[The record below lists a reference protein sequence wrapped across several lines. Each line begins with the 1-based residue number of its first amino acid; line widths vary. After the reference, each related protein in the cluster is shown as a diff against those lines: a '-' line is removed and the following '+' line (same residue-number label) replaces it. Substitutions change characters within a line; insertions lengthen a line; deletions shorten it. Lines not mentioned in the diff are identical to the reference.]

1 MAEPISA
8 AESKAAEE
16 AGQNWNPEIHR
27 GARRKRITIDLRG
40 ATNGERE
47 PVTREEIFDL
57 IRDVRDPEHEEATLE
72 ELRVARIEDVHVGE
86 SPPYVDVFF
95 TPTIPHCSM
104 ATLIGLCLSVKLLRS
119 LPSKFKLR
127 VAIAPGAHASEDE
140 INKQLADKERVAAAL
155 EKIVGKPVTFLSDCS
170 GAEVEAACADPA
182 PGSVILLEN
191 LRYHLEE
198 EGKGVDEAGEKV
210 KADKDAVKAFRASL
224 RTVRHP
230 ALHSC
235 FERLSKFLKVLSANS
250 RHQKKKQ
257 EVFKEDSLCF
267 LTFSLQ
273 ATFRKLIF
281 GNALHSR

>member
-16 AGQNWNPEIHR
+16 AGQNLNPEIHR
-27 GARRKRITIDLRG
+27 VARRKRITIDLRG

-127 VAIAPGAHASEDE
+127 VAIAPGAHASEEE

-155 EKIVGKPVTFLSDCS
+155 ENPH
-170 GAEVEAACADPA
+170 
-182 PGSVILLEN
+182 LL
-191 LRYHLEE
+191 
-198 EGKGVDEAGEKV
+198 KV
-210 KADKDAVKAFRASL
+210 VNKCVSQ
-224 RTVRHP
+224 
-230 ALHSC
+230 S
-235 FERLSKFLKVLSANS
+235 SKFPEPLWAHDELIQGGLPVLLPFDPYRAL
-250 RHQKKKQ
+250 
-257 EVFKEDSLCF
+257 ECETDEEDE
-267 LTFSLQ
+267 LT
-273 ATFRKLIF
+273 
-281 GNALHSR
+281 